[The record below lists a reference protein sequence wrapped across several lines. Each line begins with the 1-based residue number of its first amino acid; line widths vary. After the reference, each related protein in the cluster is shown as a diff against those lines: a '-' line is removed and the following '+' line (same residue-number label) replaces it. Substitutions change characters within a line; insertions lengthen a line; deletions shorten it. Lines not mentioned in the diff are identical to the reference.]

1 VSGPTG
7 AAKPVDDIAACAA
20 SYARLLTTIDGMT
33 EATARRPSQLPGWS
47 VAHVLAHLAR
57 NADSHVHRLEG
68 AMRGEVVDQY
78 RGGFEGRAAEIEES
92 ARQPIDALLD
102 DVRDRN
108 DAFVRACDAMPADAW
123 SRVSRDVGGTERP
136 AHTLPLR
143 RWQEIEVH
151 HVDLGLRYT
160 HRDWPHAFV
169 ARRLPEL
176 LAALPSRLP
185 AGTGVPA
192 LDGYDDRDLVAWM
205 YDRIE
210 IPALPALTPYG

>member
-1 VSGPTG
+1 MSDETG
-7 AAKPVDDIAACAA
+7 AAKPVELIAACAA
-20 SYARLLTTIDGMT
+20 SHERLLATIDGMD
-33 EATARRPSQLPGWS
+33 EATARRPSRLPDWT

-57 NADSHVHRLEG
+57 NADSHVYRLEG
-68 AMRGEVVDQY
+68 AVRNEVVDQY

-92 ARQPIDALLD
+92 ARQPVGALLT
-102 DVRDRN
+102 DVRDTH
-108 DAFVRACDAMPADAW
+108 DAFMRACDAMPADAW

-151 HVDLGLRYT
+151 HVDLGLGYT

-169 ARRLPEL
+169 AQRFPEL

-185 AGTGVPA
+185 PGADVPA

-210 IPALPALTPYG
+210 IPALPRLTPYG